1 MVKQRADLL
10 LKKAHKRHTR
20 SLNFVHHQTH
30 TLSRLCESPYKN
42 LCVCVCGSVCCTV
55 PQTFLLVFAGWFCDR
70 SFHPLRPAKFA
81 ARTAAC
87 IVEMLDSNN
96 YFTALGIFVAVFC
109 ILLSFHQVQ
118 KPRKLIDLT
127 KYVARDPKRSPTR
140 SEEVLR
146 S

>member
-1 MVKQRADLL
+1 M
-10 LKKAHKRHTR
+10 
-20 SLNFVHHQTH
+20 
-30 TLSRLCESPYKN
+30 
-42 LCVCVCGSVCCTV
+42 
-55 PQTFLLVFAGWFCDR
+55 CDR

-87 IVEMLDSNN
+87 IVEMLDSNT